1 MSSIDVNLELLPKQQ
16 MLYAAI
22 KFNNK
27 DQVIGF
33 GGARGGSKSHAIRT
47 LALLF
52 GLQFGIQSLI
62 FRRYSDDLLK
72 NHIYPMLA
80 TFPFLRDFFNKT
92 EKVLYHPKTKNPI
105 VKFDYAETYD
115 EIEKVAQGTEYPL
128 IFVDEATQITQQ
140 MIEFLFTANR
150 DSKGLFPSKAKTIL
164 TMNPGGVGHTYI
176 KRILIDKLH
185 TPEEKERGFYFI
197 QSSVWDNVFWSL
209 RELYKQG
216 YSAKQYYNEWTEE
229 QRKEFTIAY
238 SDYAKNLKA
247 LPKAKRE
254 AFLYGSWNVIE
265 GIFFDEFMPEVH
277 IVREKDYW
285 DYSKLKTLNV
295 MGGLDYGNDTALLI
309 GAKDSE
315 GDVIIYDELYMYKV
329 ARSVKIETTKEFL
342 AKRYIPDIEIKGD
355 TNMWIPDSFDVAGT
369 NSPAMDYLNAGLN
382 LTKVTKTTNENNI
395 RYRVSANDEIKDL
408 LHFEMD
414 ENGKLTRKPKI
425 KIYERCVNLIEEIST
440 LMTDENNP
448 DDFDKKQKCHA
459 FDGMKYL
466 VLALT
471 QQSRPKNNNTPEW
484 FIKKMKKQQK
494 PISVMAV

>member
-105 VKFDYAETYD
+105 IKFDYAETYD

-164 TMNPGGVGHTYI
+164 TINPG
-176 KRILIDKLH
+176 
-185 TPEEKERGFYFI
+185 
-197 QSSVWDNVFWSL
+197 
-209 RELYKQG
+209 
-216 YSAKQYYNEWTEE
+216 
-229 QRKEFTIAY
+229 
-238 SDYAKNLKA
+238 
-247 LPKAKRE
+247 
-254 AFLYGSWNVIE
+254 
-265 GIFFDEFMPEVH
+265 
-277 IVREKDYW
+277 
-285 DYSKLKTLNV
+285 
-295 MGGLDYGNDTALLI
+295 
-309 GAKDSE
+309 
-315 GDVIIYDELYMYKV
+315 
-329 ARSVKIETTKEFL
+329 
-342 AKRYIPDIEIKGD
+342 
-355 TNMWIPDSFDVAGT
+355 
-369 NSPAMDYLNAGLN
+369 
-382 LTKVTKTTNENNI
+382 
-395 RYRVSANDEIKDL
+395 
-408 LHFEMD
+408 
-414 ENGKLTRKPKI
+414 
-425 KIYERCVNLIEEIST
+425 
-440 LMTDENNP
+440 
-448 DDFDKKQKCHA
+448 
-459 FDGMKYL
+459 
-466 VLALT
+466 
-471 QQSRPKNNNTPEW
+471 
-484 FIKKMKKQQK
+484 
-494 PISVMAV
+494 